1 MRSMLNQTVQ
11 TMQSSG
17 IRRFFGLAASMDGV
31 ISLGVGEPD
40 FETPWQIKEAA
51 ISSIRKGQTFYSEN
65 AGLLGLRKSITAYMR
80 RKYQLDYKPETEVL
94 VTVGASEGIDLVMRA
109 MLDHGDEVIVTTPNY
124 VAYAPCVALAG
135 GKVVEIPLKEEDG
148 FKLLPEDL
156 EAAIT
161 EKTKLVILAFPN
173 NPTGAIMEKDELAKI
188 AEVIK
193 KHDIF
198 VMSDEIYSEL
208 NYTDQSHVSI
218 GTFDGMKER
227 TIVLN
232 GFSKAFAMTGW
243 RLGFLLAPELLI
255 EAMIKIHQYTV
266 VAPATFVQY
275 AGVVAL
281 DESDEDVENMR
292 VNYNQRRRFL
302 MDSLQKMGVD
312 YFEPKGAFYLFI
324 NIKKF
329 GMTSEEFC
337 QSLLHE
343 QKLAVVPG
351 SAFGQS
357 GEGYARISYAYSL
370 KQLQEAMKRLEKF
383 VSQRT

>member
-1 MRSMLNQTVQ
+1 MLNQTVQ

-51 ISSIRKGQTFYSEN
+51 IASITKGQTFYSEN
-65 AGLLGLRKSITAYMR
+65 AGLLVLRKSITAYVR
-80 RKYQLDYKPETEVL
+80 RKYQLEYKPETEVL
-94 VTVGASEGIDLVMRA
+94 VTVGASEAIDLVMRA
-109 MLDHGDEVIVTTPNY
+109 MIDSGDEVIVTTPNY
-124 VAYAPCVALAG
+124 VSYQPCVTLAG
-135 GKVVEIPLKEEDG
+135 GKVVEIPLREEDG

-161 EKTKLVILAFPN
+161 EKTKLVVLAYPN
-173 NPTGAIMEKDELAKI
+173 NPTGAIMEKEDLEKI
-188 AEVIK
+188 AEIVK

-208 NYTDQSHVSI
+208 NYSEQPHVSI
-218 GTFDGMKER
+218 GTIEGMKER
-227 TIVLN
+227 TVVLN

-243 RLGFLLAPELLI
+243 RLGFLMAPELLI
-255 EAMIKIHQYTV
+255 EAMIKIHQYTI
-266 VAPATFVQY
+266 VAPATFIQY

-281 DESDEDVENMR
+281 NDTDEEVEKMR
-292 VNYNQRRRFL
+292 VSYNQRRRFL
-302 MDSLQKMGVD
+302 MDSLDKIGVD

-324 NIKKF
+324 NVKKF

-337 QSLLHE
+337 QTLLHE

-370 KQLQEAMKRLEKF
+370 KQLKEAMKRLEKF
-383 VSQRT
+383 VADRV

>member
-1 MRSMLNQTVQ
+1 MLNQTVQ

-51 ISSIRKGQTFYSEN
+51 IASITKGQTFYSEN
-65 AGLLGLRKSITAYMR
+65 AGLLVLRKSITEYVR
-80 RKYQLDYKPETEVL
+80 RKYQMEYTPETEVL
-94 VTVGASEGIDLVMRA
+94 VTVGASEAIDLAMRA
-109 MLDHGDEVIVTTPNY
+109 MIDPGDEVIVTTPNY
-124 VAYAPCVALAG
+124 VSYQPCVTLAG
-135 GKVVEIPLKEEDG
+135 GKVVEIPLREEDG

-161 EKTKLVILAFPN
+161 EKTKLVVLAYPN
-173 NPTGAIMEKDELAKI
+173 NPTGAIMEKEDLEKI
-188 AEVIK
+188 AEVVK

-208 NYTDQSHVSI
+208 NYSEQPHVSI
-218 GTFDGMKER
+218 ATIEGMKER
-227 TIVLN
+227 TVVLN

-243 RLGFLLAPELLI
+243 RLGFLMAPELLI
-255 EAMIKIHQYTV
+255 EAMIKIHQYTI

-281 DESDEDVENMR
+281 NDTDEEVEKMR
-292 VNYNQRRRFL
+292 VSYNQRRRFL
-302 MDSLQKMGVD
+302 MDSLDKIGVD

-324 NIKKF
+324 NVKKF

-337 QSLLHE
+337 QTLLHE

-370 KQLQEAMKRLEKF
+370 KQLKEAMKRLEKF
-383 VSQRT
+383 VADRV